1 MLVSDI
7 ACFVFLCIAC
17 LILAL
22 AIGVWIDWACNRR
35 ISRFHA
41 IVGCI
46 ILFIVMAIMV
56 GAVVS
61 LAVIL

>member
-1 MLVSDI
+1 MLASEI

-17 LILAL
+17 LILAI
-22 AIGVWIDWACNRR
+22 AIGVWIDWAWNHR

-41 IVGCI
+41 IAICI

-56 GAVVS
+56 SAVVS

>member
-17 LILAL
+17 LILVL
-22 AIGVWIDWACNRR
+22 AIGVWIDWAWNRR
-35 ISRFHA
+35 INRFHA
-41 IVGCI
+41 IAGCI
-46 ILFIVMAIMV
+46 ILFVVMAIMV
-56 GAVVS
+56 SAIIS

>member
-1 MLVSDI
+1 MLASDI
-7 ACFVFLCIAC
+7 ACLVFLGIAC
-17 LILAL
+17 LILAI
-22 AIGVWIDWACNRR
+22 AIGVWVDWAWNHR

-41 IVGCI
+41 IAVCI

-56 GAVVS
+56 SAIIS

>member
-1 MLVSDI
+1 MPVSDI
-7 ACFVFLCIAC
+7 VCFVFLCIAC
-17 LILAL
+17 LILVL
-22 AIGVWIDWACNRR
+22 AIGVWIDWAWNRR
-35 ISRFHA
+35 ISRFHT

-56 GAVVS
+56 SAIIS

>member
-17 LILAL
+17 LILAI
-22 AIGVWIDWACNRR
+22 AIGVWIDWAWNRR

-41 IVGCI
+41 IAGCI
-46 ILFIVMAIMV
+46 ILFVVMAIMV
-56 GAVVS
+56 SAVIS

>member
-7 ACFVFLCIAC
+7 VCFVFLCIAC
-17 LILAL
+17 LILVL
-22 AIGVWIDWACNRR
+22 AIGVWIDWAWNRR
-35 ISRFHA
+35 ISRFHT

-56 GAVVS
+56 SAIIS

>member
-7 ACFVFLCIAC
+7 VCFVFLCIAC

-22 AIGVWIDWACNRR
+22 AIGVWIDWAWNRR

-56 GAVVS
+56 SAVIS

>member
-7 ACFVFLCIAC
+7 VCFVFLCIAC
-17 LILAL
+17 LILVL
-22 AIGVWIDWACNRR
+22 AIGVWIDWAWNRR
-35 ISRFHA
+35 ISRSHT

-56 GAVVS
+56 SAIIS